1 MPNEAASAGAP
12 VVEKRLRLAGML
24 ICAGLL
30 VLLLSLIK
38 VHALSFM
45 AFAMVAC
52 PLVLAGIVLFLY
64 SIVSHPSGGGPI
76 PPRSQR

>member
-1 MPNEAASAGAP
+1 MASEVSSAGAP
-12 VVEKRLRLAGML
+12 VVEKRLRLAGLL

-45 AFAMVAC
+45 AFAMISC
-52 PLVLAGIVLFLY
+52 PLVLAGIILFLC
-64 SIVSHPSGGGPI
+64 SIVSHQSSGENRG
-76 PPRSQR
+76 

>member
-1 MPNEAASAGAP
+1 MPNEASSPGAP
-12 VVEKRLRLAGML
+12 VLEKRLRLAGML

-64 SIVSHPSGGGPI
+64 SIVSHQSDGI
-76 PPRSQR
+76 EAPPNS

>member
-1 MPNEAASAGAP
+1 MPSDAFSAP
-12 VVEKRLRLAGML
+12 VVERRLRLAGIL
-24 ICAGLL
+24 ICLGLL

-45 AFAMVAC
+45 AFAMITC

-64 SIVSHPSGGGPI
+64 SIVSHPSEGGPI
-76 PPRSQR
+76 SPKS